1 MSGSDTLHDDAPTE
15 RETGPD
21 EGQLSQVT
29 RAMVAIYKEQY
40 GRGPTHAHSYQTG
53 PDAITCLLAGSLTPV
68 ERTIVQ
74 MGELQ
79 RLRDIR
85 TLFQYAAEDTFRAAV
100 EAITGR
106 RVVGFISGIDAR
118 ADVASEMFMFE
129 SLDPASIA

>member
-1 MSGSDTLHDDAPTE
+1 MSGSSTLHDDVPTE
-15 RETGPD
+15 REPRRED
-21 EGQLSQVT
+21 GQLAQVT

-68 ERTIVQ
+68 ERTIVR
-74 MGELQ
+74 MGEVQ

-129 SLDPASIA
+129 SSDQASIA